1 MDRFG
6 CLGPL
11 IELRSVSYTYPAGVR
26 AVVDV
31 DLEVR
36 EGEVVA
42 VMGGNGAG
50 KTTLL
55 KLMVGLLKPSA
66 GSVLVDGL
74 DTRSTPL
81 SRIARLVGYVPQI
94 ADSLFFLPTVE
105 EEMTYAL
112 RNFKIENG
120 AERARELLRAFGLEG
135 TEKRSPF
142 TLSGGQKKR
151 LSIAVVLSW
160 DPKYVLL
167 DEPTL
172 GQDKAGREVMMGIV
186 RQLSSQGRSLVIAT
200 HDVEFVS
207 ELSPRVV
214 LMGGGRVIADG
225 RAEEVLTDEEL
236 LRKARVLPPQSVA
249 ISSRLERFGV
259 RRTPSIRELHDQLR
273 SLLSRG
279 GGCSESG
286 TR

>member
-1 MDRFG
+1 M
-6 CLGPL
+6 
-11 IELRSVSYTYPAGVR
+11 IELRSVSFTYPGGVR
-26 AVVDV
+26 AIEGV

-55 KLMVGLLKPSA
+55 KLMVGLLRPSS

-94 ADSLFFLPTVE
+94 ADSLFFLQTVRD
-105 EEMTYAL
+105 EMTYAL
-112 RNFKIENG
+112 RNFG
-120 AERARELLRAFGLEG
+120 MGDGTERVRELLRAFGLEG
-135 TEKRSPF
+135 TEERSPF

-151 LSIAVVLSW
+151 LSIAVVLAW
-160 DPKYVLL
+160 EPKYVLL

-172 GQDKAGREVMMGIV
+172 GQDRAGRETMLEIV
-186 RQLSSQGRSLVIAT
+186 RQLSGQGRSLVIAT

-214 LMGGGRVIADG
+214 LMGGGRVLADG
-225 RAEEVLTDEEL
+225 KADEVLTDEEL
-236 LRKARVLPPQSVA
+236 LMRARVLPPQSAV

-259 RRTPSIRELHDQLR
+259 RRTPSVADLHEQLR
-273 SLLSRG
+273 ALLSSA
-279 GGCSESG
+279 GGCGEPG
-286 TR
+286 AR

>member
-1 MDRFG
+1 M
-6 CLGPL
+6 
-11 IELRSVSYTYPAGVR
+11 IELRSVSFTYPGGVR
-26 AVVDV
+26 AVDGV

-55 KLMVGLLKPSA
+55 KLMVGLLRPSA
-66 GSVLVDGL
+66 GSVTVDGL
-74 DTRSTPL
+74 DTRNTPL

-94 ADSLFFLPTVE
+94 ADSLFFLQTVE
-105 EEMTYAL
+105 DEMMYAL
-112 RNFKIENG
+112 RNFGVENG
-120 AERARELLRAFGLEG
+120 HERVMELLRAFGLEG

-151 LSIAVVLSW
+151 LSIAVVLAW
-160 DPKYVLL
+160 EPKYVLL

-172 GQDKAGREVMMGIV
+172 GQDRAGRDVMLEIV
-186 RQLSSQGRSLVIAT
+186 RKLSGRGRALVIAT

-207 ELSPRVV
+207 ELSSRVV
-214 LMGGGRVIADG
+214 LMGGGRVLADG
-225 RAEEVLTDEEL
+225 RAEDVLTDEEL
-236 LRKARVLPPQSVA
+236 LAKARVLPPQSVV

-259 RRTPSIRELHDQLR
+259 RRTPSVSELHEQLR
-273 SLLSRG
+273 TVLSSA
-279 GGCSESG
+279 GGCSEPGS
-286 TR
+286 R